1 MYECSALCSHLFGP
15 WGSGLNHRR
24 KYGKKAGWISSQRS
38 AVRISLCH
46 QEEDTHCWAILWQT
60 WRQEPPEGNCQKGH
74 QPKMGQPDCWLC
86 IWKWQTLLFLSKARI
101 NILDDDTECVNSKFE
116 ISHFVVPYQQS
127 GCPNQPNGSP
137 LQQNGCPNQQN
148 GSFRIDKMRR
158 ANYMSRIVVLQ
169 NSTLVRFICCRTWET
184 RCTPWDPG
192 SMFTRKV
199 KTAV

>member
-1 MYECSALCSHLFGP
+1 MTNFVVSVQGP
-15 WGSGLNHRR
+15 NQHSGRRHRM
-24 KYGKKAGWISSQRS
+24 
-38 AVRISLCH
+38 
-46 QEEDTHCWAILWQT
+46 
-60 WRQEPPEGNCQKGH
+60 RQL
-74 QPKMGQPDCWLC
+74 KMGQPDCWFC

-158 ANYMSRIVVLQ
+158 ANYMKHNHSQCCDAVQ
-169 NSTLVRFICCRTWET
+169 NHLESFKMLTLGPF
-184 RCTPWDPG
+184 RCPQGSQKGPFDLKPG
-192 SMFTRKV
+192 QN
-199 KTAV
+199 